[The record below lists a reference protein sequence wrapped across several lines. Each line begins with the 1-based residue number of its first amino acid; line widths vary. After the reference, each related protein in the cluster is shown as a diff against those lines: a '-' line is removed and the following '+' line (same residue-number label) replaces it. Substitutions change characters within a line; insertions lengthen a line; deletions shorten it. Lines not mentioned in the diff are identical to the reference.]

1 MLDLPATERL
11 ARLARLL
18 RGTLLRRMRR
28 FHCTN
33 GHECI
38 FDAGGAELRVPASL
52 TSRAEQVARD
62 VMRTLDDRADW
73 SEWRVAVCDLKGRRV
88 LLQPFVSAG
97 EESSALAA

>member
-1 MLDLPATERL
+1 M
-11 ARLARLL
+11 ARY
-18 RGTLLRRMRR
+18 R

-33 GHECI
+33 GHECL
-38 FDAGGAELRVPASL
+38 FDARGAEIRVPASL
-52 TSRAEQVARD
+52 TDRAQQVAQQA
-62 VMRTLDDRADW
+62 MCTLDHRADWSRADW

>member
-1 MLDLPATERL
+1 M
-11 ARLARLL
+11 ARY
-18 RGTLLRRMRR
+18 R

-33 GHECI
+33 GYECL
-38 FDAGGAELRVPASL
+38 FDAGGAELRVPACL

-97 EESSALAA
+97 QESSALAA

>member
-1 MLDLPATERL
+1 M
-11 ARLARLL
+11 ARY
-18 RGTLLRRMRR
+18 R

-33 GHECI
+33 GHECL

-52 TSRAEQVARD
+52 TSRAQQVARD

>member
-1 MLDLPATERL
+1 M
-11 ARLARLL
+11 ARY
-18 RGTLLRRMRR
+18 R

-33 GHECI
+33 GHEWL
-38 FDAGGAELRVPASL
+38 FDATGAELRLPASL
-52 TSRAEQVARD
+52 ADRAQQFARD

-73 SEWRVAVCDLKGRRV
+73 SEWRVAVCDLKGQRV